1 MIFRRK
7 ISVPKI
13 CCPSSIQ
20 ASHASHSEVSIRFL
34 GRPAFQLPMF
44 AKCDA
49 LPKGDLFDMF
59 VYGIHAFCEI

>member
-7 ISVPKI
+7 LSVPKI
-13 CCPSSIQ
+13 CPSSIQ
-20 ASHASHSEVSIRFL
+20 ANHACHNEVSIRFL

-49 LPKGDLFDMF
+49 LPKGDLFDIF
-59 VYGIHAFCEI
+59 V